1 MKKLN
6 IFGLIMALLFL
17 MVACSDPD
25 EQTPLV
31 ESNENDDLVQISEQE
46 ALAVGIPSQEVA
58 KFNHH
63 QNFRTRMKGDFE
75 VPPVATEAMGI
86 SLFRYTHDS
95 SGIYFVV
102 GVNHIQDV
110 TAAHIHLAPP
120 GENGPVVVP
129 LFMGPVREG
138 NFAGILNRGLITA
151 DQLTGPLAG
160 MTIPDLVMEME
171 MGNTYVN
178 VHTEANPG
186 GEIRGQIR

>member
-1 MKKLN
+1 M
-6 IFGLIMALLFL
+6 LFL
-17 MVACSDPD
+17 TVSCSDPG
-25 EQTPLV
+25 EENSV
-31 ESNENDDLVQISEQE
+31 IASNDLVQVSDQE
-46 ALAVGIPSQEVA
+46 ALAVGISAQEVA

-75 VPPVATEAMGI
+75 VPAVATEALGI
-86 SLFRYTHDS
+86 SLFRYAHDS
-95 SGIYFVV
+95 SGIYFIL

-129 LFMGPVREG
+129 LFTGPARDG
-138 NFAGILNRGLITA
+138 NYVGPLNRGMITA
-151 DQLTGPLAG
+151 ADLTGPLQG
-160 MTIPDLVMEME
+160 MTIDDLVMEME

-178 VHTEANPG
+178 VHTVEFPA